1 MCHHAGVDA
10 SEVMDDHFWWR
21 PGWRPDRAYLT
32 WHVLPAPS
40 VGAAL
45 LSSRAALADVGHLSV
60 VPPRRLHV
68 TGPGVGFV
76 DEVPASRVE
85 ALVDAAR
92 RRMLRLPPFVAPLGA
107 PVVGSNAVVM
117 PAEASALTGL
127 RLALRDTIR
136 AAGLEPPGADDEPYR
151 PHLTLAYATGPA
163 DRRQV
168 HAALSRV
175 QSERPVVEVTAVT
188 LLALRMQP
196 PGYEWTEVARVA
208 LG

>member
-1 MCHHAGVDA
+1 MRHVDTG
-10 SEVMDDHFWWR
+10 EVMEDHFWWR
-21 PGWRPDRAYLT
+21 PGWRPERAYLT
-32 WHVLPAPS
+32 WHVLPDPS

-45 LSSRAALADVGHLSV
+45 VPFRAALADVDHLSV
-60 VPPRRLHV
+60 VAPGRLHL

-76 DEVPASRVE
+76 DEVPAHRVE
-85 ALVDAAR
+85 ALVDEAR
-92 RRMLRLPPFVAPLGA
+92 RCLLRLPSFVAPLGA

-117 PAEASALTGL
+117 PAKESALTEL

-136 AAGLEPPGADDEPYR
+136 AAGVEPPGADDEPYR

-163 DRRQV
+163 VRREV
-168 HAALSRV
+168 DAALSRV
-175 QSERPVVEVTAVT
+175 ESEPPDVEVGVAT